1 MPQRAAF
8 QFGAEAVCRLC
19 NQQQEKQRD
28 TGIKTINKMSPGV
41 AGDGIVKLF
50 EFIRLSRAAVPV
62 SEIFDAIN

>member
-41 AGDGIVKLF
+41 VGDGIVKTVR
-50 EFIRLSRAAVPV
+50 IHQAVPGG
-62 SEIFDAIN
+62 SPCI

>member
-28 TGIKTINKMSPGV
+28 TGIKTINKMSQ
-41 AGDGIVKLF
+41 ALLAMASSKLF